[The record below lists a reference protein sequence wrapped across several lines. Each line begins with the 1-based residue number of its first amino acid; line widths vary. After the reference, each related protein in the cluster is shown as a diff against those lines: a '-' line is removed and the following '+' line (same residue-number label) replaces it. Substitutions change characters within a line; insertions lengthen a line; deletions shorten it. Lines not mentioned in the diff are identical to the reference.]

1 MQKPSRN
8 KQKFTQSQVI
18 DRLVS
23 ANINNTAQLK
33 NIMSVITK
41 LNERIDDLEKKLDD
55 FKSI

>member
-41 LNERIDDLEKKLDD
+41 LNDRIDDLEKKLDD

>member
-1 MQKPSRN
+1 MQKSSRN

-33 NIMSVITK
+33 NILTVITK

>member
-33 NIMSVITK
+33 NILTVITK
-41 LNERIDDLEKKLDD
+41 LNERIDELEKKLDD

>member
-1 MQKPSRN
+1 MQKPIRN

-33 NIMSVITK
+33 NIISVITK